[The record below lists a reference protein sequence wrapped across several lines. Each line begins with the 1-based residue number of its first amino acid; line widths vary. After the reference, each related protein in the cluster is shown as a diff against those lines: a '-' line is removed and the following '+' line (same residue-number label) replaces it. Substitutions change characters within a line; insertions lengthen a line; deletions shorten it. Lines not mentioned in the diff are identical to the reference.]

1 VARPIRRRSTIC
13 SSASSRSEQRP
24 QLLRD
29 DCRAI
34 TAPEWP
40 AGAVAAARAR
50 HVGCCRLVRVA
61 TDTCESLSPI
71 RPTAHRICGGTR
83 SCDRI
88 CKNFFRRVRARG
100 NRPVTLSRHSCEHF
114 TRARTARRGLTMV
127 LRNPCA
133 TRLSCTRFHA
143 MRSLDR
149 GRNGC
154 STPGAGHGVRRQRLS
169 ATPRDCPPFV
179 KWSRCFLRC
188 AVVIGVQCSSIR
200 ECTVP

>member
-1 VARPIRRRSTIC
+1 MVCWRGCDR
-13 SSASSRSEQRP
+13 AS
-24 QLLRD
+24 
-29 DCRAI
+29 
-34 TAPEWP
+34 
-40 AGAVAAARAR
+40 R
-50 HVGCCRLVRVA
+50 HVGWCRLVRMA
-61 TDTCESLSPI
+61 TNARESLSPI

-100 NRPVTLSRHSCEHF
+100 NRSASLSRHSCEHF
-114 TRARTARRGLTMV
+114 TRARTARRSSTMM

-133 TRLSCTRFHA
+133 MRLSRTRRNA

-149 GRNGC
+149 GRDGC
-154 STPGAGHGVRRQRLS
+154 STPRAGCGVRRQRLS

>member
-1 VARPIRRRSTIC
+1 MIC
-13 SSASSRSEQRP
+13 SNASWRSEQRAP
-24 QLLRD
+24 LLRD

-34 TAPEWP
+34 AAPEWR
-40 AGAVAAARAR
+40 AGAVATARAR
-50 HVGCCRLVRVA
+50 HVGRCRLVHMA
-61 TDTCESLSPI
+61 TDRCESLSPI

-88 CKNFFRRVRARG
+88 CKIFFRRVGARG
-100 NRPVTLSRHSCEHF
+100 NRPATLSRHSCEHF
-114 TRARTARRGLTMV
+114 TRTRMARRGSTMV
-127 LRNPCA
+127 LRNACA
-133 TRLSCTRFHA
+133 TRLSCTRCNA

-149 GRNGC
+149 GRDGC
-154 STPGAGHGVRRQRLS
+154 STPRTGHGVRRQRRS

-200 ECTVP
+200 ECTVPQLAISHG